1 MYTCMHGQWKFY
13 RLSVKCMLDLLNVH
27 AYIES
32 KKMSVELYSRMK
44 CMFHVSRGYIF
55 NCTN

>member
-1 MYTCMHGQWKFY
+1 MHGQWKFY

>member
-32 KKMSVELYSRMK
+32 KKMSVE
-44 CMFHVSRGYIF
+44 
-55 NCTN
+55 